1 MLGNLRFLPLFH
13 SGSIMLQGGR
23 SEHLER
29 ARSRMMLMGGVFSVL
44 YLLMAARA
52 FDLSVL
58 QIYEAGD
65 ASRPVEIR
73 REIPVAEL
81 SASAPVILR
90 GKIYDRNGLV
100 LASSLPMVSLSVN
113 PSLILEPAKVA
124 DGLVKVFP
132 QLNRAELEE
141 VLSSKTRRFAW
152 IVRNI
157 TPRQQAA
164 VLRLGQPGLVFQDSS
179 RRIYPQGA
187 LGETIVGYGDVD
199 GNGLAGVERGFSS
212 ALAQGK
218 DVRLAMDVR
227 LQNILHRETA
237 RAVSEFSA
245 KAGAGVIMDV
255 KTGEVLAGVSL
266 PDFNPHDV
274 GAAGTEQKFNR
285 LTLGVYELGSL
296 FKIFSTAAF
305 LDHDPRGM
313 DATFD
318 ATQPI
323 KIGRFKISDYHAQNR
338 VLSVPEVFMY
348 SSNIG
353 AALMGQAVGNEG
365 LEDFYRDLGL
375 LEPMD
380 IGVREIGKP
389 QVPSPWRDVNTLTA
403 AFGHGLSTTP
413 LQAMAAVASVVNGG
427 TRVKPRLVLEDR
439 PPEPGMRVIAEKTSR
454 DMRELMRLVVT
465 KGTGEKA
472 DVAGYELG
480 GKTGTAEKAV
490 NGRYDK
496 SALISSFVGVFPVS
510 DPRYLVFVMVDE
522 PRGNKQSFG
531 YATAGWVAA
540 PAVARTVEA
549 MTAVLGMPPAIPLG
563 QADSFTD
570 NLRQYISAGGGH
582 E

>member
-1 MLGNLRFLPLFH
+1 MLNSLRFLPLFR
-13 SGSIMLQGGR
+13 SGRIMLQGGR

-58 QIYEAGD
+58 QVYDVSG
-65 ASRPVEIR
+65 PVR
-73 REIPVAEL
+73 FADVPRDVPPAEL
-81 SASAPVILR
+81 EAPSVLR
-90 GKIYDRNGLV
+90 GKVYDRNGLV
-100 LASSLPMVSLSVN
+100 LASSLPMVSLSAD
-113 PSLILEPAKVA
+113 PALILDPAKVA
-124 DGLVKVFP
+124 DGLVKIFP
-132 QLNRAELEE
+132 DLSRAELLEM
-141 VLSSKTRRFAW
+141 LSSQKRRFAW
-152 IVRNI
+152 VARNI
-157 TPRQQAA
+157 TPEQQAA
-164 VLRLGQPGLVFQDSS
+164 VLRLGQPGLVFQDSL

-187 LGETIVGYGDVD
+187 LGETIVGYSDID
-199 GNGLAGVERGFSS
+199 GNGLAGIERG
-212 ALAQGK
+212 LAGPLTQGK
-218 DVRLAMDVR
+218 DVHLAMDVR

-237 RAVSEFSA
+237 RAISEFSA

-266 PDFNPHDV
+266 PDFNPHD
-274 GAAGTEQKFNR
+274 AGNASNDQRFNR

-296 FKIFSTAAF
+296 FKIFSTASF
-305 LDHDPRGM
+305 LDRDPRGM
-313 DATFD
+313 DAKFD

-323 KIGRFKISDYHAQNR
+323 KVGRFKISDYHAQNR

-353 AALMGQAVGNEG
+353 AALMGQAVGNDG

-375 LEPMD
+375 LDPMELS
-380 IGVREIGKP
+380 VREVGKP

-413 LQAMAAVASVVNGG
+413 LQAMAGVASIVNGG
-427 TRVKPRLVLEDR
+427 TRVKPRLIKEDR
-439 PPEPGMRVIAEKTSR
+439 APAPGSRVVSEKTSR

-496 SALISSFVGVFPVS
+496 KALISSFVGVFPVS
-510 DPRYLVFVMVDE
+510 DPRYLVFIMVDE

-549 MTAVLGMPPAIPLG
+549 MTAVLDMPPAIPLG
-563 QADSFTD
+563 QADSFTN
-570 NLRQYISAGGGH
+570 NLRQYISTGGGH
-582 E
+582 D

>member
-1 MLGNLRFLPLFH
+1 MLNSLRFLPLFH
-13 SGSIMLQGGR
+13 AGRISLQGGR
-23 SEHLER
+23 SAHLER
-29 ARSRMMLMGGVFSVL
+29 ARLRMMLMSGVFAFA

-58 QIYEAGD
+58 QVYEAGGVQRLVEAQEA
-65 ASRPVEIR
+65 AS
-73 REIPVAEL
+73 VAEEE
-81 SASAPVILR
+81 APVLR
-90 GKIYDRNGLV
+90 GKVYDRNGLV
-100 LASSLPMVSLSVN
+100 LASSLPMVSLSAN
-113 PSLILEPAKVA
+113 PSLILDPGSVTAGLLRIFPALDK
-124 DGLVKVFP
+124 
-132 QLNRAELEE
+132 AELLEA
-141 VLSSKTRRFAW
+141 LSAKNRRFSWVA
-152 IVRNI
+152 RNI
-157 TPRQQAA
+157 TPAQQGE
-164 VLRLGQPGLVFQDSS
+164 VLRLGQPGLVFQEAK
-179 RRIYPQGA
+179 RRIYPQGELGGA
-187 LGETIVGYGDVD
+187 LLGYSDID
-199 GNGLAGVERGFSS
+199 GKGLAGVERGFAGPLSK
-212 ALAQGK
+212 GE
-218 DVRLAMDVR
+218 DVHLSLDIR
-227 LQNILHRETA
+227 LQNILRRETG

-266 PDFNPHDV
+266 PDFNPHD
-274 GAAGTEQKFNR
+274 AGDASPDARFNR

-305 LDHDPRGM
+305 LDHEA
-313 DATFD
+313 DAINAKFD
-318 ATQPI
+318 ASQPI
-323 KIGRFKISDYHAQNR
+323 KLGRFTINDYHAQNR
-338 VLSVPEVFMY
+338 ILSVPEIFMY

-365 LEDFYRDLGL
+365 LEEFYRDLGL

-380 IGVREIGKP
+380 LGVREIGKP
-389 QVPSPWRDVNTLTA
+389 QVPAPWRDINTLTA

-413 LQAMAAVASVVNGG
+413 LQAMAAVASIVNGG
-427 TRVKPRLVLEDR
+427 TRVNPQLIAQRKA
-439 PPEPGMRVIAEKTSR
+439 PEPGMRVVSEETSHA
-454 DMRELMRLVVT
+454 MRELMRLVVT

-496 SALISSFVGVFPVS
+496 NALLSSFVGVFPVS
-510 DPRYLVFVMVDE
+510 DPRYLVFIMVDE
-522 PRGNKQSFG
+522 PKGNKQSFG

-549 MTAVLGMPPAIPLG
+549 MTSVLGMPPAIPVG
-563 QADSFTD
+563 KTDDFTE